1 VADLAA
7 GRVTDFDPRKI
18 MARGRKL
25 LAKPWPFVSRT
36 RRKPTLQKSGRTLQR
51 RRQIWI
57 CPRWR
62 KKSHFPHGHIPGH
75 HKCIDEL

>member
-62 KKSHFPHGHIPGH
+62 KNRTFRMATFQGITNVLMS
-75 HKCIDEL
+75 